1 MKRPNTITAVLLI
14 AAPALVLGWGA
25 ARQLRDDIVRGDR
38 FMDEVLVDCQIVA
51 PLQSVV
57 EQAKLA
63 AQRAVESLPLSAT
76 ADEFAAVAQTNAVVR
91 NVFSWKSGEIVY
103 PLEKGAT
110 QEERRFRDRYVTL
123 FDDGFRDPVDEMGQR
138 IRSATSF
145 TWRTWYEGDRLSFIG
160 WMRQGDGE
168 VRGVELETV
177 KVLSEFLSVIKR
189 NLPNGLAVE
198 LRDGFGKCVVRTR
211 AHRPE

>member
-14 AAPALVLGWGA
+14 AAPALVLGGGA

-103 PLEKGAT
+103 PLGLGGTGTPSKT
-110 QEERRFRDRYVTL
+110 
-123 FDDGFRDPVDEMGQR
+123 
-138 IRSATSF
+138 
-145 TWRTWYEGDRLSFIG
+145 RL
-160 WMRQGDGE
+160 
-168 VRGVELETV
+168 
-177 KVLSEFLSVIKR
+177 
-189 NLPNGLAVE
+189 N
-198 LRDGFGKCVVRTR
+198 
-211 AHRPE
+211 